1 MFLLIRRLKHPESL
15 RFLATP
21 SGERASPAFKRVNSQ
36 SPSAC
41 YSKTVEDCIEIRKHF
56 EKHSLV
62 KKKTKII
69 ESDESRGAKEHPEKK
84 RATSF

>member
-21 SGERASPAFKRVNSQ
+21 SGERA
-36 SPSAC
+36 SAC

-69 ESDESRGAKEHPEKK
+69 KSDESRGAKEHPEKK